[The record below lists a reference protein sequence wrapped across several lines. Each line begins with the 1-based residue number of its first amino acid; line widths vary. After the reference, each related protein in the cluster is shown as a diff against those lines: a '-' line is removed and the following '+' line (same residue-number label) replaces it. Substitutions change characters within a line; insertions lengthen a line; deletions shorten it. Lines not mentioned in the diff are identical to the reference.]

1 MVRRF
6 GQIIKAKPDG
16 LADYK
21 KWHANP
27 MPGVNEMIKECG
39 LKNYSIFSRGD
50 YLFAYFEYEGED
62 FDADMA
68 KMAADPATQRWW
80 DVVKPLMQPLEDR
93 AEGEFWSDM
102 EEIYHLD

>member
-27 MPGVNEMIKECG
+27 MQGVNEMIKECG
-39 LKNYSIFSRGD
+39 LKK
-50 YLFAYFEYEGED
+50 LLYFQ
-62 FDADMA
+62 
-68 KMAADPATQRWW
+68 QR
-80 DVVKPLMQPLEDR
+80 
-93 AEGEFWSDM
+93 
-102 EEIYHLD
+102 